1 MTSMVDQ
8 RNSFFQFRPFDEEIE
23 YKFHSAGF
31 DTNEYFRTLKNEIV
45 LFGLTQV
52 DTLDELLHSID
63 KKLTDEPYQN
73 YMNHPIRVTMS
84 YVSLI
89 SEPTIQ
95 DVLFGLSHNVI
106 ELQIQD
112 GLNISS
118 ENLKKIQTISIDR
131 KREKDKVYRKEF
143 YDQIEFYSPELL
155 LFKALDKLDNTL
167 SWVFLD
173 LEQYHIDVV
182 IDEVCP
188 RLRKYNEKVSS
199 YLEKLVYYTIDEK
212 NKKKFRL
219 KYDK

>member
-1 MTSMVDQ
+1 MVDH

-23 YKFHSAGF
+23 YKFHSASF
-31 DTNEYFRTLKNEIV
+31 DTHEYYGSLKAE
-45 LFGLTQV
+45 LLKFGLTKL
-52 DTLDELLHSID
+52 DLLDELIGSID
-63 KKLTDEPYQN
+63 AKLTNEPYQN
-73 YMNHPIRVTMS
+73 YMNHPLRVTMS
-84 YVSLI
+84 YVALLSK
-89 SEPTIQ
+89 PTIEE
-95 DVLFGLSHNVI
+95 VLFGLSHNVI

-112 GLNISS
+112 GLEISS

-143 YDQIEFYSPELL
+143 YDQIEFYSPDLL

-173 LEQYHIDVV
+173 LDQYHIDVV
-182 IDEVCP
+182 LEEVCP
-188 RLRKYNEKVSS
+188 RLSKYNEKVSS
-199 YLEKLVYYTIDEK
+199 YLENLVYYTIDEK